1 MLKKRRQK
9 RRRLKMIKLALSF
22 QRYNGRKLKHRS
34 QALASYYLLL
44 NMVTTKITP
53 TPSTTSPTTEAQ
65 VTPTS
70 ISDPP
75 PTVLLRLSEL
85 EKKIDA
91 LSKINQ
97 SEMIKESVQ
106 ANVTNEVRN
115 QVPKLLPR
123 AVSDFILPEMESKYC
138 VSYRRI

>member
-22 QRYNGRKLKHRS
+22 QRYNERKLKHRS

-44 NMVTTKITP
+44 NT
-53 TPSTTSPTTEAQ
+53 
-65 VTPTS
+65 
-70 ISDPP
+70 
-75 PTVLLRLSEL
+75 
-85 EKKIDA
+85 
-91 LSKINQ
+91 INH

-123 AVSDFILPEMESKYC
+123 AVSDFILPRMESNIRDVLQKNLIYLAQPFSTPT
-138 VSYRRI
+138 VSF